1 MDLPWI
7 VVAAF
12 AFFIVRGFMTA
23 SRSGP
28 QGTARKADG
37 TIGKSYQQRLLEE
50 LQRSLEEAG
59 QADRLREESG
69 AGDAML
75 RPEPSAPGTKVI
87 PRRAG
92 RIELAAPLSAPR
104 RAPPP
109 AGREFVSLE
118 LEGAA
123 VAERRLVEVD
133 ARNQEL
139 AGAHHDRFDARLRAS
154 QVAAAVRAM
163 PTRAALRHAM
173 VWREILSEPVSLR
186 DD

>member
-1 MDLPWI
+1 MELPWI

-12 AFFIVRGFMTA
+12 AFFIVRGFVTA

-59 QADRLREESG
+59 QADRLRGESAVGG
-69 AGDAML
+69 AMQP
-75 RPEPSAPGTKVI
+75 PELSAPSTKVI
-87 PRRAG
+87 PRREG
-92 RIELAAPLSAPR
+92 RSS
-104 RAPPP
+104 PP

-123 VAERRLVEVD
+123 IAEQRLADVD
-133 ARNQEL
+133 VRNREL
-139 AGAHHDRFDARLRAS
+139 AGAHHDRFDARIRAS